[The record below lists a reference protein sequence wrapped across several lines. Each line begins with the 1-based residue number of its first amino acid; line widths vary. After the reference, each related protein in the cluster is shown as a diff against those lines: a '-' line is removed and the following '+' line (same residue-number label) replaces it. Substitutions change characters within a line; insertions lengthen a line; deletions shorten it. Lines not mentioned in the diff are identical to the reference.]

1 LSFRGEVFL
10 LGFLG
15 SVFGAALFSVLN
27 AYRIQG
33 ATDDVIPNAW
43 EVFDPSS
50 ANEHYR
56 VLLKV
61 VTNSG
66 NVGGHFN
73 SIGQSHSGNL
83 PKGGIRFFGSGSID
97 SYTDPSFLRRSRKC
111 GC

>member
-27 AYRIQG
+27 AYGIQG
-33 ATDDVIPNAW
+33 ATDDVIPNSW
-43 EVFDPSS
+43 EVFHPSS
-50 ANEHYR
+50 SNEHDR
-56 VLLKV
+56 MLLKV

-66 NVGGHFN
+66 NIGGHFD

-83 PKGGIRFFGSGSID
+83 PKGGIRFFGSGGINSN
-97 SYTDPSFLRRSRKC
+97 TNPSFLRRSRKS